1 MGAVV
6 KATRQTPGMIR
17 CVAAVFHAKG
27 SDAFVPSVRVCDPD
41 LATEDGEFFTVEVKH
56 LDGLIAAMRKAAT
69 DAQARADQ
77 LTGATPED
85 RALLVTEAEGRA

>member
-1 MGAVV
+1 MGTVV
-6 KATRQTPGMIR
+6 KSARQAPGMIR

-27 SDAFVPSVRVCDPD
+27 SDDFVPSVRVCDPD
-41 LATEDGEFFTVEVKH
+41 LTTEEGEFFTVEVKH
-56 LDGLIAAMRKAAT
+56 LEGLIAAMRRAAT

-85 RALLVTEAEGRA
+85 RALLVTQAEGRA